1 MNNFIQSPLKSA
13 LFQGWFVI
21 AFGFIGFIYW
31 AGTYPLEQGVP
42 GSGFLIAETEK
53 IAVISPMTGLVTR
66 VEKRLGD
73 KVKEG
78 EVLLEFDPKSIES
91 NERTTLESIR
101 GIEVSNASLLRA
113 LQARKEQIEAI
124 KLQFNSMEK
133 LMESGFASPNML
145 ANIKSQL
152 ALTQSESQEMQSR
165 IEQNE
170 SRLRELR
177 ERIVA
182 IRHEMSL
189 QKIRAPANGRV
200 MNTSLHRP
208 GVNITAG
215 SQIMEIAPESD
226 RLVIDARL
234 PVDYATRITSGMLV
248 DVMFPTISGSS
259 SSKFQ
264 GNLEYVSADRLMDAR
279 TNQAY
284 LECRV
289 SLQSDDLRLADLG
302 LRAGLP
308 ATIMVKTGPRT
319 VLSYLTRPI
328 TERLARGMQ

>member
-1 MNNFIQSPLKSA
+1 MNIIQSLFKSA
-13 LFQGWFVI
+13 LIQGWLVI
-21 AFGFIGFIYW
+21 AIGFIGFLIW
-31 AGTYPLEQGVP
+31 AGSFPLEQGVP

-53 IAVISPMTGLVTR
+53 IAVISPLSGLVTR

-73 KVKEG
+73 KVIEG
-78 EVLLEFDPKSIES
+78 DVLFEFDPKSIES

-113 LQARKEQIEAI
+113 FQARKEQIEAV
-124 KLQFNSMEK
+124 KLQYNSMEK
-133 LMESGFASPNML
+133 LMESGFASSNML

-152 ALTQSESQEMQSR
+152 ALTQSETQEMQSR

-177 ERIVA
+177 EKIVA

-189 QKIRAPANGRV
+189 QKIRAPATGRV

-208 GVNITAG
+208 GVNITVG

-234 PVDYATRITSGMLV
+234 PVDYATRVTSGMVV
-248 DVMFPTISGSS
+248 DVLFPTIPGSS

-264 GNLEYVSADRLMDAR
+264 GNLEYVSADRLMDSR

-289 SLQSDDLRLADLG
+289 SLKKDDLQLTEMG
-302 LRAGLP
+302 LRAGVP

-319 VLSYLTRPI
+319 LLSYLTRPI